1 MSVGEIIKGL
11 NFKQLSS
18 LVVWFLKH
26 PLYMICTI
34 NATVLT
40 FRISQK
46 EFPNIH
52 GLHNEANAFR
62 HAIWNLLIAS
72 KCHKIDSDIE
82 SVLNWTKKITDWHED
97 FSPNEELM
105 RMMDLYN
112 NKVGRE
118 IYRSIQTSDVEKIQ
132 AELMNKLSDAV
143 LVSST
148 EEIEQVNG
156 TLIYLKD

>member
-1 MSVGEIIKGL
+1 MSIGDIIKGL

-18 LVVWFLKH
+18 LLVWFIKH

-52 GLHNEANAFR
+52 GLHNKANAFR

-82 SVLNWTKKITDWHED
+82 SVLNWTQQITDWHED

-105 RMMDLYN
+105 RMMDLHN
-112 NKVGRE
+112 NKIGRD
-118 IYRSIQTSDVEKIQ
+118 IYRSIQSRDVERIQ
-132 AELMNKLSDAV
+132 AELIHKLSDAV
-143 LVSST
+143 LVCSI
-148 EEIEQVNG
+148 EEIEQVNSA
-156 TLIYLKD
+156 LVYLKD